1 MSPRQD
7 QQKPVGQFLLQPRFE
22 VIPMKGV
29 EEEAG
34 FLPAGAIV
42 PVTVSPRKGLD
53 ATFVLSEHLAARG
66 FRVIPH
72 LSARLVR
79 NREHLRDIL
88 DRLAAGGFEEIF
100 LIGGDAT
107 EPVGPYQSAGTL
119 MADMMEMD
127 KRPKRIGIA
136 AYPDGHPLIGRE
148 ELFRALQ
155 EKQPNADYMI
165 TQICF
170 DKAKIAKWLVS
181 MRERGIHLPVYIG
194 IPGMLKRSKLLE
206 ISLKVGVG
214 DSTRFLMH
222 QFGLI
227 ARLLQ
232 KDMYTPDALVAK
244 TITLLE
250 APGNGIA
257 GFHIYTFNQCQ
268 TTELWRQ
275 RVLKL

>member
-88 DRLAAGGFEEIF
+88 EYHEGQLLITSNYSPQALLARWNQQDGELHELVQAIVRRLVERCRF
-100 LIGGDAT
+100 
-107 EPVGPYQSAGTL
+107 
-119 MADMMEMD
+119 
-127 KRPKRIGIA
+127 
-136 AYPDGHPLIGRE
+136 
-148 ELFRALQ
+148 
-155 EKQPNADYMI
+155 
-165 TQICF
+165 ICF
-170 DKAKIAKWLVS
+170 DAKPAK
-181 MRERGIHLPVYIG
+181 
-194 IPGMLKRSKLLE
+194 
-206 ISLKVGVG
+206 
-214 DSTRFLMH
+214 
-222 QFGLI
+222 
-227 ARLLQ
+227 
-232 KDMYTPDALVAK
+232 
-244 TITLLE
+244 
-250 APGNGIA
+250 
-257 GFHIYTFNQCQ
+257 
-268 TTELWRQ
+268 
-275 RVLKL
+275 